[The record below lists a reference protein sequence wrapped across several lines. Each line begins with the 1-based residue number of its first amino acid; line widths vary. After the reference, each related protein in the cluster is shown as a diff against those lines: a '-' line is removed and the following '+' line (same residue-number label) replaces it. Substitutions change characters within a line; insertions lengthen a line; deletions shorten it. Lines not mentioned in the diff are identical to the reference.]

1 MVDQTLPESISDPEN
16 RDWPPLMEW
25 REFADWI
32 RVRRSIV
39 EGWIRLAYIP
49 TFKIGRHRL
58 VNVARLIEQIQE
70 GEFS

>member
-1 MVDQTLPESISDPEN
+1 
-16 RDWPPLMEW
+16 MEW